1 MGVATIFITIC
12 FFLAILCFY
21 YAYKWHKRTKE
32 ENEKKQRFINEVKKK
47 KNIDYIFEE
56 SSKVIMLDSKD
67 KKIYIYDCESHIYN
81 FKDVVQV
88 DIIDDNDV
96 FSVSDTTGCNK
107 KNMALGKAI
116 VGGALFGPAGAIIG
130 GTSGKTEINTT
141 TITREKKFCEK
152 LEIDIIFKEYT
163 LRCNFINMR
172 IETNTK
178 FYKKQKEKFDEFL
191 KIVNSIIN
199 KNSKDNR
206 SGEKINN
213 IKQKLKDLK
222 EMKDNNLI
230 TEEDYNTKKAKL
242 LEKL

>member
-1 MGVATIFITIC
+1 
-12 FFLAILCFY
+12 
-21 YAYKWHKRTKE
+21 
-32 ENEKKQRFINEVKKK
+32 
-47 KNIDYIFEE
+47 
-56 SSKVIMLDSKD
+56 
-67 KKIYIYDCESHIYN
+67 
-81 FKDVVQV
+81 
-88 DIIDDNDV
+88 
-96 FSVSDTTGCNK
+96 
-107 KNMALGKAI
+107 
-116 VGGALFGPAGAIIG
+116 
-130 GTSGKTEINTT
+130 
-141 TITREKKFCEK
+141 
-152 LEIDIIFKEYT
+152 
-163 LRCNFINMR
+163 MR